1 MQLATMYTHSF
12 SASVFLFLEESI
24 SVGMCVQIACVS
36 KQIKVKQ
43 ETTKVNHD
51 NNLCTLLVSKVF
63 KSVSLSGVTGQVEGK
78 GLITSTVDPK
88 GQ

>member
-1 MQLATMYTHSF
+1 
-12 SASVFLFLEESI
+12 
-24 SVGMCVQIACVS
+24 VS